1 MSKKIFTADDGR
13 KYQKG
18 SEWIKIHFGMI
29 KNKKHS
35 LYDYK
40 EEDNSITYFTNSGKK
55 YAISQFMR
63 LSYPITIE
71 DIGIICSYDTT
82 CSYKPFLL
90 ELSDCCEY
98 VRLWEE
104 VYEN

>member
-18 SEWIKIHFGMI
+18 SEWIKIHFDI
-29 KNKKHS
+29 VKNKKHS
-35 LYDYK
+35 LYDYA
-40 EEDNSITYFTNSGKK
+40 EGEDNSITYFTNSGKK

-71 DIGIICSYDTT
+71 ENSKIAIISAYDVE
-82 CSYKPFLL
+82 CSYKPYLPLL
-90 ELSDCCEY
+90 S
-98 VRLWEE
+98 
-104 VYEN
+104 